1 VRAQLAKTFQS
12 LQVRNFRLFSGGQL
26 IKLIGVWMQFT
37 AQDWLVLQ
45 LSNNSAYALGLVTA
59 MQFTPV
65 LLLTLYGGRLAD
77 RYDKRRMLLGANV
90 VFSALA
96 LGMGV
101 LVATDRVTLHWVF
114 VLAAL
119 MGIVNAI
126 ETPARQSFVAE
137 MVDRELLPNA
147 LSLSAATF
155 NTARIV
161 GPALAGVAIDLIGL
175 YPVFLVNVLTY
186 LAPAISLLQMRSAEL
201 HRMAPADTSGTDTRI
216 REGLRYV
223 WRREDLLLPIVLLF
237 VIGLVGY
244 NFQLT
249 LAVLAKTVFHTGASE
264 FGLLT
269 TALAVG
275 ALGGAFASSGRRAR
289 PSVFVV
295 LGAAVG
301 FGVCETVV
309 GLAPTFVVTALLLV
323 PAGFFMIYFAQAT
336 NQRIQLGTDAAYRG
350 RVMSLF
356 ILVFIGTTPIG
367 GPAVGWLSQ
376 QYGPRTAIWLG
387 GVLSLLAALLA
398 LAWHLRRS
406 GARIGLALRP
416 MPRLYVI
423 APPADVAAPA
433 VVGSA

>member
-1 VRAQLAKTFQS
+1 MRAQLAKTFQS
-12 LQVRNFRLFSGGQL
+12 LQVRNFRLFSAGQL
-26 IKLIGVWMQFT
+26 TKLIGVWMQFT

-90 VFSALA
+90 VFSGLA
-96 LGMGV
+96 LGMGL

-114 VLAAL
+114 VVAAL

-126 ETPARQSFVAE
+126 ETPARQAFVSE

-161 GPALAGVAIDLIGL
+161 GPAVAGVAIDVIGL
-175 YPVFLVNVLTY
+175 SPVFLVNVLTY
-186 LAPAISLLQMRSAEL
+186 LAPAVSLLRMRPAEL
-201 HRMAPADTSGTDTRI
+201 HRVDRSLAKPADTRI

-237 VIGLVGY
+237 VLGLVGY

-269 TALAVG
+269 TALAAG
-275 ALGGAFASSGRRAR
+275 ALAGAFASSGRRSR

-301 FGVCETVV
+301 FGGFETLV
-309 GLAPTFVVTALLLV
+309 GLAPTFLVTALLLL

-336 NQRIQLGTDAAYRG
+336 NQRLQLGADPAYRG
-350 RVMSLF
+350 RVMSIF
-356 ILVFIGTTPIG
+356 VLVFLGTTPIG
-367 GPAVGWLSQ
+367 GPMVGWVSQ

-387 GVLSLLAALLA
+387 GVLSLLAALIA
-398 LAWHLRRS
+398 LTWHLRRS
-406 GARIGLALRP
+406 GARIRLTLRP
-416 MPRLYVI
+416 LPRLQVI
-423 APPADVAAPA
+423 APPPDASVPAA
-433 VVGSA
+433 VGSA